1 MVYLSSKYLVHRD
14 LAARNCL
21 LDANLTAKIGDF
33 GLSRDIYAKHYYR
46 SDNKIALPLKWM
58 APECIEYGFYN
69 IQTDVWSFG
78 VLFWEILNRGLDPFP
93 TIGNSDILA
102 HIKSGNRLPKP
113 TYGSELLYELLLK
126 CWSFAPQQRPEFPYI
141 SEFITIALRDIEEE
155 KAINC
160 PNSSVNLYFT
170 LPSLCN

>member
-78 VLFWEILNRGLDPFP
+78 WHVNSAQSIQRT
-93 TIGNSDILA
+93 TIQRRHFSATTIQRVQVQRRDNSARANSAHDNSA
-102 HIKSGNRLPKP
+102 HI
-113 TYGSELLYELLLK
+113 
-126 CWSFAPQQRPEFPYI
+126 
-141 SEFITIALRDIEEE
+141 
-155 KAINC
+155 
-160 PNSSVNLYFT
+160 
-170 LPSLCN
+170 